1 MPDGDI
7 LRLGI
12 LSHYCT
18 AYQQICEGV
27 APEACAKALA
37 RGLRNRIQWYGPG
50 PRELL
55 KQMVPEF
62 TPLLGQLAPI
72 QAPQLMQLDKA
83 IARERRRLNGR
94 KEGLDIASDVCKSLL
109 HRLQR
114 GDAIADVHQEL
125 AHLFVEQVL
134 ARTYDARVAAA
145 PKHVDDI
152 PFSVIQDRRQDINA
166 DVTRYIDAFAKQ
178 VATTSSAQKLRLPP
192 TRQPKG
198 GVAPDD
204 VVE

>member
-12 LSHYCT
+12 LGHYCT

-27 APEACAKALA
+27 AVEDCAKALA

-55 KQMVPEF
+55 KQMAPEF
-62 TPLLGQLAPI
+62 IHLVSQSGPI
-72 QAPQLMQLDKA
+72 QAQQLMHLDKA
-83 IARERRRLNGR
+83 IARERRKLNGR
-94 KEGLDIASDVCKSLL
+94 KEGLDIASDACKTLL

-114 GDAIADVHQEL
+114 GDAIADVHKEL

-134 ARTYDARVAAA
+134 TRTYDARVAAVQ
-145 PKHVDDI
+145 KHVDDL
-152 PFSVIQDRRQDINA
+152 PFSVIQARRQDINEDMA
-166 DVTRYIDAFAKQ
+166 RYIDSFAKQ
-178 VATTSSAQKLRLPP
+178 VACVPNDQKLRLPP
-192 TRQPKG
+192 TRRPKT

-204 VVE
+204 IVE